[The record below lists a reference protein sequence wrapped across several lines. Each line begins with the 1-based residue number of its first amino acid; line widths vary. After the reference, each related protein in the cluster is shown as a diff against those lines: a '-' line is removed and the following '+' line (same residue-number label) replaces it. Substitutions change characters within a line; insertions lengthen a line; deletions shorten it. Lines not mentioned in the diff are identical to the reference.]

1 MAWSE
6 NGVEAARALDGAVTS
21 PETSGLGATAYDVDR
36 PALDPEALPTD
47 DPLIGRRVDHF
58 EVRGL
63 LGQGGMGSVY
73 LAHDLSLE
81 RPVAIKVLRREL
93 ADNRDLI
100 GRLLLEARAQARLQ
114 HPHVVTI
121 YHIGAHEGAPYF
133 AMEYVHG
140 KTLADHLDASG
151 PLPWAEA
158 LEYVIQ
164 TTRALM
170 AAHARGIVH
179 RDIKPSNLIL
189 DGTPGAGH
197 AGAAIKVADFGLAA
211 PPGSAEEHFVGS
223 PYYASPEQITGQP
236 PTHRSDMY
244 ALGITFHELITGQ
257 PPFQAESL
265 RDMLEL
271 HRSAPR
277 PEIAA
282 DKAPWR
288 LRQLIT
294 EMMDPDPQK
303 RPWTYE
309 ELLARLE
316 QSRPKPALA
325 GGVAARGMA
334 LLVDVMLLALVGEG
348 LVNGLDLPAR
358 LAHQIALVFFAGYYI
373 VCHRLWGK
381 TLGKRMV
388 GLRIQGTKRA
398 VSVRGLALRFV
409 VAFWGPL
416 TAAVMINL
424 QLGAADDLQRVSS
437 KIGSAVGMTELPV
450 LHEGAQTLLNAVL
463 MPNLMLA
470 IPWLAGFLFA
480 FVDDNRQALHDW
492 AARTRVVYELR
503 R

>member
-1 MAWSE
+1 MVWSGTGAE
-6 NGVEAARALDGAVTS
+6 PIDGAATS
-21 PETSGLGATAYDVDR
+21 VEPSAMGATAYDVER
-36 PALDPEALPTD
+36 PPLSADALTAG

-93 ADNRDLI
+93 ASNRDLV

-114 HPHVVTI
+114 HPNVVTI
-121 YHIGAHEGAPYF
+121 YHIGAHEGSPYF
-133 AMEYVHG
+133 AMEYVRG
-140 KTLADHLDASG
+140 KTLADHLEERG

-158 LEYVIQ
+158 LEYMIQ

-170 AAHARGIVH
+170 NAHARGIVH

-189 DGTPGAGH
+189 DGDPAAGS

-211 PPGSAEEHFVGS
+211 PLGSAEEQFVGS
-223 PYYASPEQITGQP
+223 PFYASPEQIAGKP

-244 ALGITFHELITGQ
+244 ALGITFHELLTGA

-265 RDMLEL
+265 RDMMTL
-271 HRSAPR
+271 HLTAPR

-288 LRQLIT
+288 LRHLII
-294 EMMDPDPQK
+294 EMIDPDPQK

-309 ELLARLE
+309 ELLGRLE
-316 QSRPKPALA
+316 QARPKPALA

-334 LLVDVMLLALVGEG
+334 LLVDLVLLAISGELLAG
-348 LVNGLDLPAR
+348 ALEIPTRV
-358 LAHQIALVFFAGYYI
+358 AHQAALVFFAAYY
-373 VCHRLWGK
+373 VASHRLWGK
-381 TLGKRMV
+381 TLGKRML

-398 VSVRGLALRFV
+398 VSVPGLALRFIV
-409 VAFWGPL
+409 EFWGPL

-424 QLGAADDLQRVSS
+424 QIGAATDLESVKSS
-437 KIGSAVGMTELPV
+437 LETLVGLSELPV
-450 LHEGAQTLLNAVL
+450 VNDSAEALLRTVL
-463 MPNLMLA
+463 VPNLMLA

-480 FVDDNRQALHDW
+480 LFDDDRQALHDR
-492 AARTRVVYELR
+492 AARTRVVYELPR

>member
-1 MAWSE
+1 MVWSE
-6 NGVEAARALDGAVTS
+6 NGAAVDGAETS
-21 PETSGLGATAYDVDR
+21 PETSALGATAYDIER
-36 PALDPEALPTD
+36 PPLGPDAVSGE

-58 EVRGL
+58 EVRGM
-63 LGQGGMGSVY
+63 LGQGGMGTVY

-81 RPVAIKVLRREL
+81 RPVAIKVLRTEL
-93 ADNRDLI
+93 ASNRDLI
-100 GRLLLEARAQARLQ
+100 GRLVLEARAQARLQ
-114 HPHVVTI
+114 HPNVVTI

-140 KTLADHLDASG
+140 KTLADHLELNG
-151 PLPWAEA
+151 PLPWADA

-170 AAHARGIVH
+170 TAHARGIVH

-189 DGTPGAGH
+189 DGAEGAGP

-223 PYYASPEQITGQP
+223 PYYAAPEQIAGKP
-236 PTHRSDMY
+236 PNYRSDMY
-244 ALGITFHELITGQ
+244 ALGITFHELLTGA

-265 RDMLEL
+265 KEMLSL
-271 HRSAPR
+271 HAQAPR

-282 DKAPWR
+282 DRAPWR

-294 EMMDPDPQK
+294 EMIDPDPHK

-309 ELLARLE
+309 ELLGRLE
-316 QSRPKPALA
+316 QARPKPALV

-334 LLVDVMLLALVGEG
+334 LIVDMMLLALVGEG
-348 LVNGLDLPAR
+348 LSGGLSLPVR
-358 LAHQIALVFFAGYYI
+358 LAHQFALVLFAVYYI
-373 VCHRLWGK
+373 LCHRLWGK
-381 TLGKRMV
+381 TLGKRLL

-398 VSVRGLALRFV
+398 VNVPRLALRFAV
-409 VAFWGPL
+409 EFWGPL

-424 QLGAADDLQRVSS
+424 QLGAALETSAIS
-437 KIGSAVGMTELPV
+437 EAVGAELPV
-450 LHEGAQTLLNAVL
+450 LPDSAQALLNAVL
-463 MPNLMLA
+463 IPNLMLA
-470 IPWLAGFLFA
+470 VPWLAGFLFA
-480 FVDDNRQALHDW
+480 FIDDDRQALHDR

>member
-1 MAWSE
+1 MVSSE
-6 NGVEAARALDGAVTS
+6 NGAEAQPLEGAVTS
-21 PETSGLGATAYDVDR
+21 PETSALGATAYDIER
-36 PALDPEALPTD
+36 PALEPDAAPAD

-114 HPHVVTI
+114 HPNVVTI

-140 KTLADHLDASG
+140 QTLADHLDASG

-158 LEYVIQ
+158 LEYIIQ

-211 PPGSAEEHFVGS
+211 APGSAEQHFVGS
-223 PYYASPEQITGQP
+223 PYYASPEQIAGKP

-244 ALGITFHELITGQ
+244 ALGITFHELLTGQ

-265 RDMLEL
+265 REMLKL
-271 HRSAPR
+271 HQNAPR
-277 PEIAA
+277 PEIPA

-294 EMMDPDPQK
+294 EMIDPDPTN

-309 ELLARLE
+309 ELLGRLE
-316 QSRPKPALA
+316 QARPKPALA

-334 LLVDVMLLALVGEG
+334 LLVDLMLLALIGEG
-348 LVNGLDLPAR
+348 LVNGLHLPSR
-358 LAHQIALVFFAGYYI
+358 LGHQIALLLFAVYYV
-373 VCHRLWGK
+373 VCHRVWGK
-381 TLGKRMV
+381 TLGKKLV

-398 VSVRGLALRFV
+398 VNVPGLVLRFV

-416 TAAVMINL
+416 TAAMMSNWHAV
-424 QLGAADDLQRVSS
+424 ASDLQFFSS
-437 KIGSAVGMTELPV
+437 RFGSAVGVSQIPV
-450 LHEGAQTLLNAVL
+450 LNESAQTLLTAML
-463 MPNLMLA
+463 IPNLPLA
-470 IPWLAGFLFA
+470 IPWLAGFMFA
-480 FVDDNRQALHDW
+480 FVDDNHMALHDR
-492 AARTRVVYELR
+492 AARTRVIYELR

>member
-1 MAWSE
+1 VAWSE
-6 NGVEAARALDGAVTS
+6 TGAPALDGAVTVS
-21 PETSGLGATAYDVDR
+21 DPGALGATAYDVDR
-36 PALDPEALPTD
+36 PPLVPTASEVD
-47 DPLIGRRVDHF
+47 DPLIGQQIDHF

-63 LGQGGMGSVY
+63 LGQGGMGTVY
-73 LAHDLSLE
+73 LAHDVSLE

-93 ADNRDLI
+93 ATNRDLI
-100 GRLLLEARAQARLQ
+100 GRLMLEARAQARLQ

-140 KTLADHLDASG
+140 KTLADHLEERG

-170 AAHARGIVH
+170 TAHARGIVH

-189 DGTPGAGH
+189 DGGPATSST
-197 AGAAIKVADFGLAA
+197 GAAIKVADFGLAA
-211 PPGSAEEHFVGS
+211 PPGSAEEQFVGS
-223 PYYASPEQITGQP
+223 PFYAAPEQLIGRP

-244 ALGITFHELITGQ
+244 ALGITFHELLTGQ
-257 PPFQAESL
+257 PPFQAQDL
-265 RDMLEL
+265 REVLGL
-271 HRSAPR
+271 HLNAPR

-282 DKAPWR
+282 DRAPWR

-316 QSRPKPALA
+316 GTRPKPALA

-334 LLVDVMLLALVGEG
+334 LAVDLTLMALVGEALAGG
-348 LVNGLDLPAR
+348 LGLPTR
-358 LAHQIALVFFAGYYI
+358 LAHQAALVLFAVYYVI
-373 VCHRLWGK
+373 CHRLWGK
-381 TLGKRMV
+381 TLGKRLL
-388 GLRIQGTKRA
+388 GLRIQGTTRA
-398 VSVRGLALRFV
+398 VSVPGLCLRFLV
-409 VAFWGPL
+409 ELWGPL

-424 QLGAADDLQRVSS
+424 QLDAALPSLSARIGNAVGFP
-437 KIGSAVGMTELPV
+437 GSAE
-450 LHEGAQTLLNAVL
+450 ALLRSVL

-480 FVDDNRQALHDW
+480 FFDDHRQALHDR

>member
-1 MAWSE
+1 MALSE
-6 NGVEAARALDGAVTS
+6 IGAAVDGAVTS
-21 PETSGLGATAYDVDR
+21 PETSALGATAYDVDR
-36 PALDPEALPTD
+36 PPLGPDALSPE

-58 EVRGL
+58 EVRGM
-63 LGQGGMGSVY
+63 LGQGGMGTVY

-93 ADNRDLI
+93 ATNRDLI
-100 GRLLLEARAQARLQ
+100 GRLVLEARAQARLQ
-114 HPHVVTI
+114 HPNVVTI

-140 KTLADHLDASG
+140 KTLADHLDLNG
-151 PLPWAEA
+151 PLPWADA
-158 LEYVIQ
+158 LEYIIQ

-170 AAHARGIVH
+170 TAQARGIVH

-189 DGTPGAGH
+189 DGAPGAGP

-211 PPGSAEEHFVGS
+211 PPGSPEEHFVGS
-223 PYYASPEQITGQP
+223 PYYAAPEQIAGKP
-236 PTHRSDMY
+236 PNYRSDMY
-244 ALGITFHELITGQ
+244 ALGITFHELLTGA

-265 RDMLEL
+265 KEMLSL
-271 HRSAPR
+271 HAHAPR

-309 ELLARLE
+309 ELLGRLE
-316 QSRPKPALA
+316 QARPKPAVV

-334 LLVDVMLLALVGEG
+334 LIVDMMLLALVGEG
-348 LVNGLDLPAR
+348 LANGLALPVRVAHPVA
-358 LAHQIALVFFAGYYI
+358 LAVFAVYYI
-373 VCHRLWGK
+373 VCHRMWGK
-381 TLGKRMV
+381 TLGKRLL

-398 VSVRGLALRFV
+398 VNVPGLALRFAV
-409 VAFWGPL
+409 EFWGPL

-424 QLGAADDLQRVSS
+424 QLGAAIETSA
-437 KIGSAVGMTELPV
+437 IGEAMGADLPV
-450 LHEGAQTLLNAVL
+450 LPESAQALLNAVL
-463 MPNLMLA
+463 IPNLMLA
-470 IPWLAGFLFA
+470 VPWLAGFLFA
-480 FVDDNRQALHDW
+480 FIDEDRQALHDR